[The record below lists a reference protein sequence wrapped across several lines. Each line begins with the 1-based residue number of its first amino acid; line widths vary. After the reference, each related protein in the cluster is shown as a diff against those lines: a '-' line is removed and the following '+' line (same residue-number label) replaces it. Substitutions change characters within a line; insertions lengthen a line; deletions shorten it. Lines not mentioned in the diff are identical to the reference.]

1 MDMKLEVAATPV
13 YDVDRAKD
21 LYQVLRGRLGA

>member
-13 YDVDRAKD
+13 YHVDRTKD
-21 LYQVLRGRLGA
+21 FYQILRGRLGA